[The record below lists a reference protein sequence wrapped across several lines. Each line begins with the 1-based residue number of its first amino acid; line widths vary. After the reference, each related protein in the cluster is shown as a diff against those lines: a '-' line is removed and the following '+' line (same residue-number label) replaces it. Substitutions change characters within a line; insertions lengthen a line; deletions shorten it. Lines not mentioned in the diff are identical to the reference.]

1 MLVRL
6 QSISPTRD
14 IMRHIRYRSTNNSV
28 GLDSTIHEC
37 WEIDG
42 DGLVLRSITIFPN
55 GERLKYDE
63 ERSADRLGQL
73 PEGVITDE
81 DLNDTRYG
89 ECAPMSL
96 DEFNAEWKVRSVN

>member
-6 QSISPTRD
+6 QSISLRD

-73 PEGVITDE
+73 PEGIITDE
-81 DLNDTRYG
+81 DLNNTTFG
-89 ECAPMSL
+89 ECTPISL
-96 DEFNAEWKVRSVN
+96 DEFNAEWKVPSVN